1 MSLNKKITTQ
11 MGTAYKE
18 FCPKTKEIDPD
29 RSLVE
34 NYSIEERKNAISGI
48 KLKNFLVICI

>member
-48 KLKNFLVICI
+48 KLKTFLVICI